1 MCSTWFPRR
10 SLPADVSLPSTG
22 FSGAGSPASPVLSKK
37 LRLRAAHPAALRC
50 LRLAVPQRS
59 LVVSLPGGRVRR
71 RSLEL
76 VTRSLPPVLH
86 RGNDTISQVPE
97 EPQLSV
103 CTCSVDSGRIDDTRP
118 LRCRDVAP
126 GDRTAKAP
134 TLGLSK
140 LNSMAFGLA
149 AYASQ
154 AGLPRHHARLASGC
168 WSGATGRAFHPQD
181 SDEKFPSCE

>member
-126 GDRTAKAP
+126 GDRTARAP

-149 AYASQ
+149 AGTVRSMVGF
-154 AGLPRHHARLASGC
+154 AGRVTPTPRKTHFRPLVRRYRTGFPPAR
-168 WSGATGRAFHPQD
+168 FH
-181 SDEKFPSCE
+181 